1 MHRTAL
7 AAAMTALAV
16 LPSFAQPAASAVSVM
31 DWQTEQINSVI
42 TLDTA
47 LAGIEL
53 PTGRSTAISRLD
65 MEIPNLLKDTF
76 FSLVVD
82 SANRL
87 GDIVETGSVSLQ
99 DLDDILEAGRKTPP
113 AFSRDLTTLSLHH
126 TVSVAGVGSLFI
138 RHNSP
143 YSPERPLERTAT
155 RAYTGI
161 IVDARG
167 PLSVRGEFISDS
179 LKPSLFPKLWDESMN
194 LLYEKNMV
202 EPRIARERG
211 IVHYAASLEEAEAS
225 ERIGSDPLRVVAR
238 GVYGINRTDPLLS
251 RQDALKI
258 LSQEENLKLLRE
270 GRVVIVCDG
279 ESLEPKP
286 LGPERDGN
294 YWFVWNQIERQ
305 LSIKPVT
312 GMDFSDAWKG
322 MKLTMYDLR
331 FVADAARILPEE
343 RERIDGI
350 AAALKQAGPLA
361 RFVVEGHTASVGK
374 PAGELELS
382 ILRSVT
388 VAEELAR
395 RGIPRERIS
404 TAGYGG
410 TRPVAGN
417 DSEEG
422 RALNRR
428 VEITIN
434 LDESP

>member
-270 GRVVIVCDG
+270 GRVVIVCDV

-286 LGPERDGN
+286 LGPARDGN

-305 LSIKPVT
+305 LSINPVT

-331 FVADAARILPEE
+331 FIADAARILPEE

>member
-270 GRVVIVCDG
+270 GRVVIVCDV

-286 LGPERDGN
+286 LGPARDGN

-305 LSIKPVT
+305 LSINPVT